1 MSRRQAAGEDAMS
14 VPRPRRFLVILKP
27 GCVSP
32 GVAGQNQDDHRMR
45 GIVRVIPATDR
56 M

>member
-1 MSRRQAAGEDAMS
+1 MS
-14 VPRPRRFLVILKP
+14 VPRPGRFAVILEP

-32 GVAGQNQDDHRMR
+32 GVTGHYQDDHRMR

>member
-1 MSRRQAAGEDAMS
+1 MS
-14 VPRPRRFLVILKP
+14 VPLPGWFPVTSVEP
-27 GCVSP
+27 GCLSP
-32 GVAGQNQDDHRMR
+32 GVAGEYQDDHRMR